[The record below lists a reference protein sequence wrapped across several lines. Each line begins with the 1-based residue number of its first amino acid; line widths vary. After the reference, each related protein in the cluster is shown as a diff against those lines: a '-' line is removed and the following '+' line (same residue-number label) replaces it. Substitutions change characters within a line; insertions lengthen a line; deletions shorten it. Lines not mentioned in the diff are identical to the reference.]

1 MKLLGMWSLSSID
14 PHLFVEPDRIDDKGV
29 AFPAADGMPVIG
41 RDQVLGMFLQVHSD
55 DPEGMR
61 PPDVHDE
68 NALEIRHIKNL
79 YSVGSGEL
87 SRATG
92 RFASRVGFHGVRT
105 AIIRDGL
112 CPGLVG
118 CCGVGGTTTTIPQP
132 FFSGNST
139 QSRFAV
145 GPAGCWQSRSGMSTT
160 SATSAASLTSITLLL
175 CASRRWG

>member
-14 PHLFVEPDRIDDKGV
+14 PHLFVEPDRIDNKGV

-41 RDQVLGMFLQVHSD
+41 RDQVLRMFLQIHSD
-55 DPEGMR
+55 NPEGMR
-61 PPDVHDE
+61 PPNVHDE

-92 RFASRVGFHGVRT
+92 RLASCVGFHGVRA
-105 AIIRDGL
+105 AIIRDRL

-118 CCGVGGTTTTIPQP
+118 CSGVGGTTTTVPQP
-132 FFSGNST
+132 FFSGNGA
-139 QSRFAV
+139 QSRLAV
-145 GPAGCWQSRSGMSTT
+145 GPAGCWQSRSGRSTT
-160 SATSAASLTSITLLL
+160 SASGASLSSITLLL